1 MTYFEDQRYGP
12 RVPENKLNETAA
24 TDLQNFEARAGGFR
38 RWEVE
43 VGQVKIPGQFD
54 ADHFK
59 QLHAHVMKDV
69 YPWAG
74 ETRTEQNV
82 DRQRVHQHNPTM
94 YEDRVHYAPAPL
106 VDSRLDEISEQLKR
120 TNGLRGLDQPQ
131 FVAQIANVFDQY
143 NHVQPFRAGNEQ
155 TIMTA
160 VTLIGQEAGYKID
173 FDKVRGD
180 ELRKA
185 GDTAL
190 ARPAEAQ
197 HQVPLLGLQ
206 NVLSRITEPA
216 PGREAELL
224 RSPELA
230 QVAGPT
236 LLDTQRSTQ
245 RDFQQAGQRLG
256 EEFGFQEVLNNNGRE
271 KALAVAKAQYEVER
285 GGSLEDNLPV
295 LRDMADTLERSGKV
309 SPGEIQQY
317 RTSMDKLQELE
328 KPVQQEQARSDFAR
342 FAPEVGVLLR
352 AEGQEKDAQ
361 ALEKLEKV
369 VRGGGLLTGKD
380 AESFEFV
387 IGKANLLVPDQGP
400 IGRLEKAGD
409 QLIDYGKLVPAPERG
424 NELGS
429 KGPEREIERY

>member
-82 DRQRVHQHNPTM
+82 DRQRVHQHNPNM

-120 TNGLRGLDQPQ
+120 NNGLKGLEQPQ
-131 FVAQIANVFDQY
+131 FVAQMANIFDQY

-190 ARPAEAQ
+190 TRSADEQ
-197 HQVPLLGLQ
+197 HPVPLQGLQ
-206 NVLSRITEPA
+206 NVLNRISEPA
-216 PGREAELL
+216 PGREAELM

-236 LLDTQRSTQ
+236 LLESQRSAQ
-245 RDFQQAGQRLG
+245 RDFQQTGQRLG

-285 GGSLEDNLPV
+285 GGSLEANLPV
-295 LRDMADTLERSGKV
+295 LREMADTLERSGKV
-309 SPGEIQQY
+309 SAGEIVQY
-317 RTSMDKLQELE
+317 RASMEMLQALE

-342 FAPEVGVLLR
+342 YAPEVGVQLR
-352 AEGQEKDAQ
+352 EQGQEKDAQ
-361 ALEKLEKV
+361 ALQRLDKV
-369 VRGGGLLTGKD
+369 VQGGGLLAGKD
-380 AESFEFV
+380 AESFDSI

-400 IGRLEKAGD
+400 VGQLEKAGN
-409 QLIDYGKLVPAPERG
+409 QLINNSRVMPTHDRG
-424 NELGS
+424 NERAS
-429 KGPEREIERY
+429 KGPELDLER